1 MAKKHRQPNPAGP
14 GNEPESAT
22 DTAWAMAATRETV
35 ISHLYSLPLTH
46 RRSSTDSLKLCAQ
59 SLSINGKF
67 YSFVKND
74 NRSARLGLFN
84 GLSSILPP
92 DLIGVPLRSS

>member
-1 MAKKHRQPNPAGP
+1 MGKKHRQQNPASP

-22 DTAWAMAATRETV
+22 ETAWAMAATRETV

-46 RRSSTDSLKLCAQ
+46 RRSSTDSLKSCAQ

-67 YSFVKND
+67 YSFAKKD
-74 NRSARLGLFN
+74 NPTTSLLTATE
-84 GLSSILPP
+84 
-92 DLIGVPLRSS
+92 VELRQ